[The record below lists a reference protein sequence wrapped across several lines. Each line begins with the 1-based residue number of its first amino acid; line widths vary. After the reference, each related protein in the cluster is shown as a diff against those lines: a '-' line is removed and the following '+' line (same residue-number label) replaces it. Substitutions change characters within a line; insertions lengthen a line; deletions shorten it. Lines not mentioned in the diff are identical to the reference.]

1 MKNLSAVVDSN
12 AAAHHGDK
20 SQTVHDNNASRD
32 ETVWLDEPR
41 SGGSR
46 MLPIAAIHIA
56 RIGIVVAL
64 LAIWQFISGR
74 WVDEFWIS
82 KPSAIWDV
90 LWEWISTG
98 DILIHLQATMTA
110 MILGLLLGATGGIVI
125 GFVLGRVEWLARL
138 LDPLVTAI
146 YSLPKVALAPL
157 FILWFGVDL
166 TSKVVLTAVVC
177 FFLVFYNT
185 YAGVRDVDK
194 DLVDVVRVMGGS
206 RSDLLLKVVFPSAA
220 TWIYTGLRLAVPY
233 ALIGAVVGEIVAS
246 DKGLGFLLARAAGTF
261 NTAGTFAALFL
272 LMLIGTILGF
282 MVDWS
287 EKITG
292 RRTS

>member
-1 MKNLSAVVDSN
+1 MKNVLDAVDAGATSLTESPM
-12 AAAHHGDK
+12 AIDK
-20 SQTVHDNNASRD
+20 AQRE

-41 SGGSR
+41 SGSR
-46 MLPIAAIHIA
+46 RWLHLGAVQLG
-56 RIGIVVAL
+56 RLGIVVAI
-64 LAIWQFISGR
+64 LAIWQLISGR

-90 LWEWISTG
+90 LWGWISTG
-98 DILIHLQATMTA
+98 EILVHLQATMTA
-110 MILGLLLGATGGIVI
+110 MALGLIFGAIGGITV
-125 GFVLGRVEWLARL
+125 GFVLGRVEWLAQL
-138 LDPLVTAI
+138 LDPIVTAI

-194 DLVDVVRVMGGS
+194 DLVDVVRVMGGK
-206 RSDLLLKVVFPSAA
+206 RSDLLLKVVLPSAA

-246 DKGLGFLLARAAGTF
+246 NKGLGFLLARAAGTF
-261 NTAGTFAALFL
+261 NTAGTFAALFI
-272 LMLIGTILGF
+272 LMLIGTLLNF

-287 EKITG
+287 ERVTG

>member
-1 MKNLSAVVDSN
+1 MKNVMDAVDAGATSLTESPM
-12 AAAHHGDK
+12 AIEKA
-20 SQTVHDNNASRD
+20 QRE

-41 SGGSR
+41 AGSR
-46 MLPIAAIHIA
+46 RWLHLGAVQLG
-56 RIGIVVAL
+56 RLGIVIAI

-90 LWEWISTG
+90 LWGWISSG
-98 DILIHLQATMTA
+98 EILVHLQATMTA
-110 MILGLLLGATGGIVI
+110 MALGLIFGAIGGITV
-125 GFVLGRVEWLARL
+125 GFVLGRVEWLAQL
-138 LDPLVTAI
+138 LDPIVTAI

-194 DLVDVVRVMGGS
+194 DLVDVVRVMGGK
-206 RSDLLLKVVFPSAA
+206 RSDLLLKVVLPSAA
-220 TWIYTGLRLAVPY
+220 AWIYTGLRLAVPY

-246 DKGLGFLLARAAGTF
+246 NKGLGFLLARAAGTF
-261 NTAGTFAALFL
+261 NTAGTFAALFI
-272 LMLIGTILGF
+272 LMLIGTLLNF

-287 EKITG
+287 ERITG